1 MTSSFLEAMRRK
13 KKKQRKRRRRK
24 KALLDAY
31 HAKKAKKPVLVAKSS
46 LMLDVKPW
54 DDETDM
60 VRIEEHV
67 RSIQCDGLVWGQS
80 KLVPLA
86 YGIKKLSIC
95 AVIEDDKVSTDW
107 LDEKITEFEECV
119 QSMDIAKFNKI

>member
-1 MTSSFLEAMRRK
+1 MFVLLNMTAIEEHVRSIEY
-13 KKKQRKRRRRK
+13 
-24 KALLDAY
+24 DE
-31 HAKKAKKPVLVAKSS
+31 PVLIAKSS

-60 VRIEEHV
+60 AAIEEHV
-67 RSIQCDGLVWGQS
+67 RSIEYDGLVWGQS

-107 LDEKITEFEECV
+107 LDERITEFDECV